1 MYIYLATATTTTT
14 MSVITATH
22 SRMRHL
28 QQYVRKTTT
37 NAPTSGR
44 DASELHHIFAN
55 TARRV
60 LVSNSICLHTTH
72 NFSIYRISMYVC
84 VYVCM
89 YVVSQA
95 CRMYTLGLSRFYG
108 ILLGSSV
115 KSIDRCSSQRAGHLT
130 NDAAYL
136 EEWQVQFFFIFL
148 QLTLVWVS

>member
-1 MYIYLATATTTTT
+1 MRTPTQSAKQRSAANSLTDIGTYIHMYIYLATATTTTTT

-89 YVVSQA
+89 YVCSISSMPYVHTWLVA
-95 CRMYTLGLSRFYG
+95 
-108 ILLGSSV
+108 ILWHTF
-115 KSIDRCSSQRAGHLT
+115 R
-130 NDAAYL
+130 
-136 EEWQVQFFFIFL
+136 
-148 QLTLVWVS
+148 QLC

>member
-1 MYIYLATATTTTT
+1 MRTPTQSAKQRSAANSHAYIHMYIYLATATTTTT

-72 NFSIYRISMYVC
+72 NFSIYRISMYVRMC
-84 VYVCM
+84 VRMYVCSISSM
-89 YVVSQA
+89 PYVHTWLVA
-95 CRMYTLGLSRFYG
+95 
-108 ILLGSSV
+108 ILWHTF
-115 KSIDRCSSQRAGHLT
+115 R
-130 NDAAYL
+130 
-136 EEWQVQFFFIFL
+136 
-148 QLTLVWVS
+148 QLF